1 MRDQVDS
8 DISMFVY
15 SAIEFI
21 EEAKRSNPS
30 AKILVHCFKV
40 SPTDIK

>member
-8 DISMFVY
+8 DLSLFLY

-21 EEAKRSNPS
+21 EDAKRKNPE

-40 SPTDIK
+40 SPTG